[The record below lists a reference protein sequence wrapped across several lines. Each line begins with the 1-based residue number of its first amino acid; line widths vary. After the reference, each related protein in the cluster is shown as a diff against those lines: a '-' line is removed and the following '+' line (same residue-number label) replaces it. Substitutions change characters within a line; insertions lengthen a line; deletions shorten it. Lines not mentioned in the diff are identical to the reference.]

1 MILLSLAVGGWGRFI
16 VQNYYP
22 PAQIHSTAPSRA
34 RNMWHLAYTLLHNP
48 HLKEKR
54 IRREKQ
60 DQKTTASELPT
71 EQYLFTA
78 VDNSIRDSVNNESK
92 MEVLVLDE
100 TKSS

>member
-1 MILLSLAVGGWGRFI
+1 
-16 VQNYYP
+16 
-22 PAQIHSTAPSRA
+22 
-34 RNMWHLAYTLLHNP
+34 MWHLAYTLLHNP

-60 DQKTTASELPT
+60 DLKRQLSSELTT

-78 VDNSIRDSVNNESK
+78 VDNSIRDSVNNKSK

-100 TKSS
+100 TNSSC